1 MHKPLFLNKIVDLK
15 TAEQII
21 HGWKSDGHKIA
32 FTNGCFDLLH
42 LGHVTYLDHARS
54 LADKLILGVN
64 SDGSVKR
71 LKGKDRPI
79 KDEGSRAAIL
89 AALSTVD
96 LVIIFEDDTPLRL
109 IKTLGP
115 DVLCKGGDYT
125 IDNIVGASEVNDAG
139 GEVVVI
145 PFIEGHSSTSF
156 INKINNG

>member
-1 MHKPLFLNKIVDLK
+1 MHKPSFLDKIVDLK
-15 TAEQII
+15 AAEQII
-21 HGWKSDGHKIA
+21 SRWKSEGHKIA

-54 LADKLILGVN
+54 LTDKLILGVN

-79 KDEGSRAAIL
+79 KDETSRAAIL
-89 AALSTVD
+89 AALSSVD

>member
-1 MHKPLFLNKIVDLK
+1 MEVWWSQN
-15 TAEQII
+15 
-21 HGWKSDGHKIA
+21 
-32 FTNGCFDLLH
+32 
-42 LGHVTYLDHARS
+42 
-54 LADKLILGVN
+54 
-64 SDGSVKR
+64 DGSVKR